1 MKFEVKKYGWYIWSA
16 LLLAGV
22 GILAYSNSLLSG
34 QVDDLRA
41 QLDEYK
47 EQEGHSYVVER
58 ISKQMEEIAYQQ
70 KDISEKQREEAVFQ
84 MGIAEQ
90 MRMRAEEERKKA
102 EEFSRNAVEA
112 RNMAESQ
119 RELAVQQ
126 QLQAEYAR
134 NVADTLSNVALGRA
148 LALLSNVQ
156 YRAGNKDVASLLAYA
171 SWKYTSEYKGNVYQP
186 VIFNAL
192 GQTSESFVSRTIHKG
207 GVTKIV
213 PALDDRGSYV
223 SVSNYGEVRRWRYAD
238 GFVENELLFS
248 DPAYNFRDVCLDAGN
263 VAYALSADGR
273 MLCVNGETVEA
284 FPLPEDNGWERLVS
298 FDKEQLLLA
307 SMRHLYLYSKKEN
320 RIKKTLSL
328 AEPFTALGYKEGEWL
343 VFGKEGGLWKITSE
357 GELVSQERF
366 VKEQVTAFAWS
377 SDLKTGAIGVE
388 DGNIYLIDEIGN
400 VVKSLVG
407 HRSRITQLEF
417 KGQYLFSSSYDCTVS
432 LWDISAAKQEAVSLK
447 TLSGWVYCFCISEN
461 NTVWT
466 GDESGAVSRIMI
478 SPDEMAAL
486 IQSKLKRDFTDD
498 EWSYYIGRNVPRIR
512 LKLLNEIK
520 K

>member
-1 MKFEVKKYGWYIWSA
+1 MKFEVKKYGWYIWSV

-22 GILAYSNSLLSG
+22 GILAYFNSLLSG
-34 QVDDLRA
+34 QVDELRA
-41 QLDEYK
+41 QLNEYK

-84 MGIAEQ
+84 MGVAEQ
-90 MRMRAEEERKKA
+90 MRKRAEEEQQKA

-112 RNMAESQ
+112 RNMAEKQ
-119 RELAVQQ
+119 RELAVEQQ
-126 QLQAEYAR
+126 VRAEYAR

-192 GQTSESFVSRTIHKG
+192 GQTSESFVSRNIHKG

-213 PALDDRGSYV
+213 PALDGNGSYV
-223 SVSNYGEVRRWRYAD
+223 SVSNYGEVRRWRYD
-238 GFVENELLFS
+238 GGFVENELLFS
-248 DPAYNFRDVCLDAGN
+248 NSDYNFRDVYWDAEN
-263 VAYALSADGR
+263 VIYALSADGR
-273 MLCVNGETVEA
+273 MLLIKGQTVED
-284 FPLPEDNGWERLVS
+284 FSLPEDNGWMKLAPLG
-298 FDKEQLLLA
+298 KGQLLLA
-307 SMRHLYLYSKKEN
+307 SATHLYIYDKKEE
-320 RIKKTLSL
+320 RIAETITLP
-328 AEPFTALGYKEGEWL
+328 EALSVLENKEGEWL
-343 VFGKEGGLWKITSE
+343 AFGEEGELWKINAE
-357 GELVSQERF
+357 GKLEPQEHF
-366 VKEQVTAFAWS
+366 IKERITAFAWS
-377 SDLKTGAIGVE
+377 PALKMGAMGVE
-388 DGNIYLIDEIGN
+388 DGNIYLVDDVGN

-432 LWDISAAKQEAVSLK
+432 LWDIRASKQEAVSLK
-447 TLSGWVYCFCISEN
+447 TLSGWVYCFCMSDD
-461 NTVWT
+461 NTIWV

-498 EWSYYIGRNVPRIR
+498 EWSYYIGRNVPRMR
-512 LKLLNEIK
+512 LRILNEIK

>member
-171 SWKYTSEYKGNVYQP
+171 SWKYTSEYN
-186 VIFNAL
+186 
-192 GQTSESFVSRTIHKG
+192 S
-207 GVTKIV
+207 KI
-213 PALDDRGSYV
+213 
-223 SVSNYGEVRRWRYAD
+223 
-238 GFVENELLFS
+238 
-248 DPAYNFRDVCLDAGN
+248 
-263 VAYALSADGR
+263 
-273 MLCVNGETVEA
+273 
-284 FPLPEDNGWERLVS
+284 
-298 FDKEQLLLA
+298 KE
-307 SMRHLYLYSKKEN
+307 
-320 RIKKTLSL
+320 
-328 AEPFTALGYKEGEWL
+328 
-343 VFGKEGGLWKITSE
+343 WKITKIPSE
-357 GELVSQERF
+357 IFRCAAIFFIVGLVF
-366 VKEQVTAFAWS
+366 
-377 SDLKTGAIGVE
+377 I
-388 DGNIYLIDEIGN
+388 I
-400 VVKSLVG
+400 SLVAPFCSADWSALKNCAAIENCHILRMLAG
-407 HRSRITQLEF
+407 ANWSV
-417 KGQYLFSSSYDCTVS
+417 SSNC
-432 LWDISAAKQEAVSLK
+432 SA
-447 TLSGWVYCFCISEN
+447 
-461 NTVWT
+461 
-466 GDESGAVSRIMI
+466 
-478 SPDEMAAL
+478 
-486 IQSKLKRDFTDD
+486 
-498 EWSYYIGRNVPRIR
+498 
-512 LKLLNEIK
+512 
-520 K
+520 